1 MTQNQIEITM
11 LVFVTIGLLMI
22 ATQNIVMFYASLPF
36 LGTSQ
41 AILRVIITNKAV
53 SNIDAREKGEIIGTI
68 TSIMTGAMV
77 LAPVAAGLLFEF
89 SFPLPFIVSAA
100 LTLLALYIS
109 LKFGK
114 T

>member
-1 MTQNQIEITM
+1 MTM

-22 ATQNIVMFYASLPF
+22 STQNLIMFYASLPF

-53 SNIDAREKGEIIGTI
+53 STIDARKKGEVIGTI
-68 TSIMTGAMV
+68 TAIMTGAMV
-77 LAPVAAGLLFEF
+77 IAPVVAGILFEY
-89 SFPLPFIVSAA
+89 SASLPFFVSAA
-100 LTLLALYIS
+100 MSIIALFIS
-109 LKFGK
+109 RKFGK